1 MTALRSPSGAFA
13 RPVSAVLNPV
23 RDGMVAE
30 FVFGGDADT
39 SRRNL
44 AQRGKLATVN
54 GAPTWSPGYARFS
67 NNLGQSMDT
76 GIPATMRDLTMVS
89 VLRSISGSGEAIIS
103 PSPITG
109 FILAHANH
117 EWRFNNSVTANPPQ
131 AASVV
136 LTPGETDFRCGI
148 GWGSFG
154 TVSSLSVGQ
163 AGIGFNSAV
172 GSQANAGSRGGQ
184 NFVVAPNLGVGN
196 ITFEIAYL
204 SIYDRILT
212 SRERLDVYQSLRA
225 GLTNRAVVF

>member
-1 MTALRSPSGAFA
+1 M
-13 RPVSAVLNPV
+13 
-23 RDGMVAE
+23 E
-30 FVFGGDADT
+30 
-39 SRRNL
+39 
-44 AQRGKLATVN
+44 
-54 GAPTWSPGYARFS
+54 
-67 NNLGQSMDT
+67 T
-76 GIPATMRDLTMVS
+76 GIPATMRDLTMVA
-89 VLRSISGSGEAIIS
+89 VLRSISGLGEAIIS

-109 FILAHANH
+109 IILAHANH

-136 LTPGETDFRCGI
+136 LTSGETDFRCGI

-154 TVSSLSVGQ
+154 TVSNLSVGQ
-163 AGIGFNSAV
+163 AGIGFNSAA

-196 ITFEIAYL
+196 VTFEIAYL

>member
-1 MTALRSPSGAFA
+1 MTAIRSPAAAFT
-13 RPVSAVLNPV
+13 RPVSAVLNAN

-44 AQRGKLATVN
+44 AQRGKPATVN
-54 GAPTWSPGYARFS
+54 GAPTWSANHARFS
-67 NNLGQSMDT
+67 NNLGQNMDT
-76 GIPATMRDLTMVS
+76 GVPAAMRDVTMVA
-89 VLRSISGSGEAIIS
+89 VMRSISGVGEAIIS
-103 PSPITG
+103 PAPITG

-117 EWRFNNSVTANPPQ
+117 EWRFNNSITANPPQ

-154 TVSSLSVGQ
+154 TISSLSVGQ

-172 GSQANAGSRGGQ
+172 GSQVNAGSRGGQ

-196 ITFEIAYL
+196 VTFEIAYL
-204 SIYDRILT
+204 ALYDRILT
-212 SRERLDVYQSLRA
+212 ARERLEVYLGLRA
-225 GLTNRAVVF
+225 GLAGRVTVF